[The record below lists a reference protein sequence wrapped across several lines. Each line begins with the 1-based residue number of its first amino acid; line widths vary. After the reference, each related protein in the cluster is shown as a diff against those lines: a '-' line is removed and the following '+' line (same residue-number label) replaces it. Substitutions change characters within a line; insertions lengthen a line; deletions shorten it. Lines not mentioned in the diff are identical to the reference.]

1 MFLLIYHF
9 KTQLQSNTGNRNCS
23 EICDNKDQTWEL
35 AALQTESNQLKTELN
50 VLKDLMLRQVGFC
63 IMQVQRFTN
72 V

>member
-1 MFLLIYHF
+1 MSLLIYHF
-9 KTQLQSNTGNRNCS
+9 KNQLQTNTGNRTCS
-23 EICDNKDQTWEL
+23 EICENKDQTWEV

-63 IMQVQRFTN
+63 IMAVLRFTN